1 MSEITWHLPVET
13 LKNFVED
20 TTGISVSCPSY
31 GKWILEMIRDLEML
45 VNVNLTEFSLGQSV
59 SGEADVRS
67 FGP

>member
-1 MSEITWHLPVET
+1 
-13 LKNFVED
+13 
-20 TTGISVSCPSY
+20 
-31 GKWILEMIRDLEML
+31 MIRDLEML